1 MMAGMGSSDEAV
13 LRRTAEALERRGF
26 KAFVARD
33 RGEALGKVLELI
45 PGGAKVG
52 IGGSLTVREVGIP
65 EALEARGCR
74 IVHHWIPG
82 ISPERDMALR
92 REALTADF
100 YLTSANAITEDGL
113 IVNMDAVGNRTSA
126 MTFGPSNVIIVAG
139 LNKIVKGLDGA
150 IERIRNIAAPLN
162 ASRLKRN
169 VPCAKEGK
177 CVDVKEGCDSPDRI
191 CRVMTI
197 FERRPTRTNAFVI
210 LIGEALGC

>member
-1 MMAGMGSSDEAV
+1 MRAEAGSSGEAALNGV
-13 LRRTAEALERRGF
+13 AEALERRGF

-45 PGGAKVG
+45 PKGANVG

-74 IVHHWIPG
+74 IVQHWIPG
-82 ISPERDMALR
+82 IPPERDMALR
-92 REALTADF
+92 REALTTDF

-126 MTFGPSNVIIVAG
+126 MAFGPSNVIIVAG
-139 LNKIVKGLDGA
+139 LNKIVKDLNGA

-177 CVDVKEGCDSPDRI
+177 CVDIREGCDSPERI

-197 FERRPTRTNAFVI
+197 FERRPARTNVFVV